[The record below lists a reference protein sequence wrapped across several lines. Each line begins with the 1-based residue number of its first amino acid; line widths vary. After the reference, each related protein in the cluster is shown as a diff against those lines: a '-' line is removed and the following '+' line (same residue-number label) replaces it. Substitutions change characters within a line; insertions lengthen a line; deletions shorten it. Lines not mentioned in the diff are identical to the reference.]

1 MKKIYLL
8 IAMVFQFA
16 VSNAQVPKL
25 IFGNTTNLSILN
37 YDPVVTVVQ
46 YGSGTASHNI
56 DLNTDGSGDI
66 TLNIERK
73 LSSLYESAY
82 ITFPNAAAEVAL
94 NTADNLT
101 VVAFKTGDSLFADNY
116 SYDFDESAFDGAL
129 LYVSSAANSYGQFSI
144 PAYRYMAFRILA
156 ADTLYGW
163 LRMSRT
169 AEFNTDSLAYRVD
182 QLAYEGSLTDI
193 IPINQL
199 NDFKIYPTITND
211 AVYLENNGTSASYAS
226 IYSLTG
232 KLLYREELGLSNNVM
247 HLSAYPEGMYLLVI
261 SSSAGNRTIKLV
273 KQ

>member
-1 MKKIYLL
+1 MKKVYLL
-8 IAMVFQFA
+8 IVIVFQCA
-16 VSNAQVPKL
+16 VSNAQIPKL
-25 IFGNTTNLSILN
+25 VFGNTTNVSILN

-46 YGSGTASHNI
+46 YGSGTTSHNF
-56 DLNTDGSGDI
+56 DLNTDGTGDI

-94 NTADNLT
+94 NIADDLT
-101 VVAFKTGDSLFADNY
+101 VVAFKTGDSLFTDNY
-116 SYDFDESAFDGAL
+116 SFDFDESAFDGAL
-129 LYVSSAANSYGQFSI
+129 LYVSSGANSYGQFSI

-156 ADTLYGW
+156 TDTLYGW

-169 AEFNTDSLAYRVD
+169 AEFNSDSLAYRVD
-182 QLAYEGSLTDI
+182 QLAYEGPLTDI
-193 IPINQL
+193 FPINQL
-199 NDFKIYPTITND
+199 EDFKIYPTITQD
-211 AVYLENNGTSASYAS
+211 AVFVENNGTSETHAS

-232 KLLYREELGLSNNVM
+232 KLLYRDVLGLSNNVM

-261 SSSAGNRTIKLV
+261 STSAGNRTIKLV